1 MCRRELPVVDE
12 VSNEYLEDITF
23 LAIAGRSDLGAST
36 TAAGELFT
44 DNLAW
49 GYDDSI
55 WELYGVPGQP
65 ASVLI
70 QNGVIVD
77 VWFGAIGAEAL
88 REKFNSVAS

>member
-1 MCRRELPVVDE
+1 MPVVDE

-23 LAIAGRSDLGAST
+23 LAIAGRSDLGSST

-70 QNGVIVD
+70 QSGVIVD

-88 REKFNSVAS
+88 REKFDTVAG